1 MAQTQRPTTA
11 NTEVCC
17 PSYKIC
23 WESLLTF
30 KNSVEVQ
37 ELLHISRG
45 LLWEFPHCKH
55 HSNCTSSGL
64 ICILPCWWS
73 SPGSPFTIPKY
84 GISREEALSYK
95 AIILSHRGLQLLRHF
110 KCYPNPMSSFQ
121 SFLLPSYHTGNTLK
135 PNQYVLG
142 SSWCP
147 LHPEEHV
154 GKLPL
159 LWHYKCS
166 KYLNLHTNKPCCTVN
181 KTALSEIRTDHSLE
195 LIKAILLM
203 LKSNETDNPKTKGVH
218 SIVNLPTMTCM

>member
-45 LLWEFPHCKH
+45 LLWEFPHCRR

-64 ICILPCWWS
+64 ICILPCWLS

-84 GISREEALSYK
+84 GISHEEALSFYPVGDCSCLGTSNVTQ
-95 AIILSHRGLQLLRHF
+95 ILSYVQFSVLSVAQLSRWKHSKAKSVRIGKFLV
-110 KCYPNPMSSFQ
+110 SS
-121 SFLLPSYHTGNTLK
+121 SP
-135 PNQYVLG
+135 
-142 SSWCP
+142 WRAC
-147 LHPEEHV
+147 
-154 GKLPL
+154 
-159 LWHYKCS
+159 
-166 KYLNLHTNKPCCTVN
+166 
-181 KTALSEIRTDHSLE
+181 R
-195 LIKAILLM
+195 
-203 LKSNETDNPKTKGVH
+203 
-218 SIVNLPTMTCM
+218 

>member
-45 LLWEFPHCKH
+45 LLWEFPHCRR

-64 ICILPCWWS
+64 ICILPCWLS

-84 GISREEALSYK
+84 GISHEEALSYK
-95 AIILSHRGLQLLRHF
+95 AIILSRRGLQLLRHF
-110 KCYPNPMSSFQ
+110 KCYPNPKLCPVFSPFCCPAITLETLQ
-121 SFLLPSYHTGNTLK
+121 SQISTYWEVPGVLFTLK
-135 PNQYVLG
+135 
-142 SSWCP
+142 S
-147 LHPEEHV
+147 
-154 GKLPL
+154 
-159 LWHYKCS
+159 
-166 KYLNLHTNKPCCTVN
+166 
-181 KTALSEIRTDHSLE
+181 
-195 LIKAILLM
+195 M
-203 LKSNETDNPKTKGVH
+203 
-218 SIVNLPTMTCM
+218 